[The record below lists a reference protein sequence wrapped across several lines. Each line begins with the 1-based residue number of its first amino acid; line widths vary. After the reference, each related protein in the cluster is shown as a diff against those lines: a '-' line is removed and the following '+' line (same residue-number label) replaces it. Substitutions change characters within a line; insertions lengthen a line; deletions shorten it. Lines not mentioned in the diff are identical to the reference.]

1 MYYNTFLVSNRVCI
15 EIMKDLKGLLI
26 YGGGAALM
34 ILVLALMGRSD
45 AISGGVKVSLALILV
60 VVLPLVL
67 SVFIAKK
74 ERREKT
80 GH

>member
-1 MYYNTFLVSNRVCI
+1 
-15 EIMKDLKGLLI
+15 MKDLKGLLI